1 MCSVFWK
8 QNGFK
13 SPKQERSL
21 RQLGGSL
28 WGRCGGRQRSWGGAP
43 GPPTP
48 VDLVGGQ
55 AQPGADRRVAG
66 GPAAGGEWRERSS
79 PGPESW
85 EAATG
90 PIRHQVRPASPA
102 TTVITQTASNPLQG
116 LDRQSSWGSVLPL
129 QQENRMVRALQEVM
143 GILTVRIRLVIH
155 GAFSFT
161 DAISLSHH
169 HGL

>member
-1 MCSVFWK
+1 MGKVW
-8 QNGFK
+8 
-13 SPKQERSL
+13 
-21 RQLGGSL
+21 
-28 WGRCGGRQRSWGGAP
+28 
-43 GPPTP
+43 
-48 VDLVGGQ
+48 GQ
-55 AQPGADRRVAG
+55 AEVLGWGSGSTDSCGPSRGTSTAWSRQKSGWWTCRRRGVAG
-66 GPAAGGEWRERSS
+66 ALISWPRVLGSGHGPHQAS
-79 PGPESW
+79 GP
-85 EAATG
+85 
-90 PIRHQVRPASPA
+90 PASPA

-116 LDRQSSWGSVLPL
+116 LDRQASWGSVLPL